1 MTGKYESFSGQV
13 KSRLLPHSLLEGAL
27 EWLVE
32 CLPRRI
38 IKVGLVPTNDISVVN
53 VSKGEFNAIGDAPR
67 FEMVFDSATPLKSG
81 WYYLEAA
88 LVRNNGNLETSIR
101 VNIRHEDKES
111 IISLPIPTN
120 RRGTVREVF
129 FCLPMFRY

>member
-1 MTGKYESFSGQV
+1 MMDKYESFSGQV
-13 KSRLLPHSLLEGAL
+13 KSRLLPHSLLEGTL

-38 IKVGLVPTNDISVVN
+38 IKVGLVPTDDISVVN
-53 VSKGEFNAIGDAPR
+53 ASKGEFNAIGDAPR
-67 FEMVFDSATPLKSG
+67 FEMVFDLAPPLQSG

-88 LVRNNGNLETSIR
+88 LVRNNGNRETSIR
-101 VNIRHEDKES
+101 ADIRHEDKES
-111 IISLPIPTN
+111 SVSLPIPTN

-129 FCLPMFRY
+129 FCLPMLRY

>member
-1 MTGKYESFSGQV
+1 MMGGYESFSRQV
-13 KSRLLPHSLLEGAL
+13 KSRLLPPSSLEGAL
-27 EWLVE
+27 ERLVE

-38 IKVGLVPTNDISVVN
+38 IKVELKPANDISVVN
-53 VSKGEFNAIGDAPR
+53 ASKGEFNSIGDAPR
-67 FEMVFDSATPLKSG
+67 FEMVFDLATSLQSG